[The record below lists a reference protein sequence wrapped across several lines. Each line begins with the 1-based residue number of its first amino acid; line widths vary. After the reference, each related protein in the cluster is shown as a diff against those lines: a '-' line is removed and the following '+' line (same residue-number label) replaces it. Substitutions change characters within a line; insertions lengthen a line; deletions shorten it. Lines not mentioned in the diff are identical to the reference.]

1 MISGTRFRSVKSV
14 IPVTKS
20 TTGDLIILM
29 SVTNINLFFI
39 KENKVTEPCINNKM
53 NNDIDQYK
61 NAFSNNIDNNAIAP
75 KRDLH
80 HLLSDFRREIH
91 LFFLNKITIL
101 SQDIPSTMKQF
112 VLVGKH
118 LLKVQVW

>member
-39 KENKVTEPCINNKM
+39 KENKVTEPCIKNKM